1 MNQPCGPL
9 PQPET
14 LVFSTIPV
22 HISHTLHRC
31 KIVVNVCHSFQDI
44 FRRSPTPCSSRLRPV
59 LVCIPADCNRRTHG
73 LLSDTCE
80 TRRSSHTSSTLVHAE
95 QPVEEMET
103 DPPHQRVPAEDRTN
117 PSYSLLV
124 LQDTLASALVET

>member
-1 MNQPCGPL
+1 SQPIYSI
-9 PQPET
+9 QYNYR
-14 LVFSTIPV
+14 S
-22 HISHTLHRC
+22 
-31 KIVVNVCHSFQDI
+31 
-44 FRRSPTPCSSRLRPV
+44 SPTPCSSRLRPV

-73 LLSDTCE
+73 RLSDTCE

-117 PSYSLLV
+117 PSYSLSV
-124 LQDTLASALVET
+124 LRDTLGSALAET